1 MIPTGIIGAMNIA
14 LWILAGGALGWLGY
28 AVVGFNEGRGLAV
41 SIVIGAVGG
50 FFGGKVIAP
59 ALSAA
64 VAVPDAFNATA
75 LFFAA
80 AVAAAFLFLGNF
92 SHERWGL

>member
-1 MIPTGIIGAMNIA
+1 VNIA

-28 AVVGFNEGRGLAV
+28 ALIGYNEERGVVL
-41 SIVIGAVGG
+41 SIIIGAAGG

-64 VAVPDAFNATA
+64 ATAPDAFNMPA

-80 AVAAAFLFLGNF
+80 AFAAAFLFLGNV
-92 SHERWGL
+92 SHKRWGL

>member
-1 MIPTGIIGAMNIA
+1 MNIA

-28 AVVGFNEGRGLAV
+28 ALIGYNEERGVVASV
-41 SIVIGAVGG
+41 VIGALGG

-64 VAVPDAFNATA
+64 ATVPDAFSTPALLFATA
-75 LFFAA
+75 F
-80 AVAAAFLFLGNF
+80 AAAFLFLSNV
-92 SHERWGL
+92 SSKRWGL

>member
-1 MIPTGIIGAMNIA
+1 MNIA

-28 AVVGFNEGRGLAV
+28 KVLGYNEGRGVMV
-41 SIVIGAVGG
+41 SVLIGAFGG

-64 VAVPDAFNATA
+64 TTVPDAFNVTA

-80 AVAAAFLFLGNF
+80 AFAAALLFLGNV
-92 SHERWGL
+92 SHQRWGI

>member
-1 MIPTGIIGAMNIA
+1 VNIA

-28 AVVGFNEGRGLAV
+28 AVIGINQERGLMV

-64 VAVPDAFNATA
+64 AAMPDAFNATA

-80 AVAAAFLFLGNF
+80 AFAAAFLFLGNV
-92 SHERWGL
+92 SHQRWGI

>member
-1 MIPTGIIGAMNIA
+1 MIPIGIITAMNIA
-14 LWILAGGALGWLGY
+14 LWILAGGALAWLGY
-28 AVVGFNEGRGLAV
+28 AVIGYNEERGVVLSV
-41 SIVIGAVGG
+41 IIGAVGG

-64 VAVPDAFNATA
+64 ATVPDALNTPA

-80 AVAAAFLFLGNF
+80 ASAAAFLFL
-92 SHERWGL
+92 SDVAYKRWGL

>member
-1 MIPTGIIGAMNIA
+1 MNIA

-28 AVVGFNEGRGLAV
+28 AVMGYNEERGVVV
-41 SIVIGAVGG
+41 SVIIGAVGG

-64 VAVPDAFNATA
+64 ATMPDAFNTTA

-80 AVAAAFLFLGNF
+80 AFAVVFLFVGNV
-92 SHERWGL
+92 SHRRWGL

>member
-1 MIPTGIIGAMNIA
+1 VNIA

-28 AVVGFNEGRGLAV
+28 AAIGYNEERGLV
-41 SIVIGAVGG
+41 ITVIIGAVGG

-64 VAVPDAFNATA
+64 ATAPDAFNTTA

-80 AVAAAFLFLGNF
+80 AFAAGFLFLSNV
-92 SHERWGL
+92 SHKRWGL